1 MGLHKPL
8 FITYPTRNLCVVV
21 LKAGDVRTY
30 YIGFDLAPEP
40 GPGKGASSTQDPPPL
55 TQDDSLKRRLRGLRV
70 EGKSGP
76 FPTCLRH
83 LPPPALRV
91 LGSQFMSSSSQSF
104 PPANS
109 VSENASHGRQRHLR
123 RTNIYCLPGWFL
135 HPAPPS
141 GSCPAV

>member
-83 LPPPALRV
+83 LPPPALR
-91 LGSQFMSSSSQSF
+91 
-104 PPANS
+104 
-109 VSENASHGRQRHLR
+109 
-123 RTNIYCLPGWFL
+123 
-135 HPAPPS
+135 PS
-141 GSCPAV
+141 GFSVPNLCRARPKVFLPPIPSVKMLHMGDNAI